1 MSGKVSS
8 QSVIIEIITQINHMD
23 NSNTTIVTMATSY
36 QKRLIAIN
44 TPNKDTKEE
53 WVQWATADVK
63 KISTN
68 DLTFDQANMILKQ
81 LGQKEHVKN
90 LWSTFD
96 KNNAQHMSIL
106 AIMRTAQ
113 WTKKID
119 GKEVADLDV
128 LDHFLKTKSPVKKP
142 LKKMTYEET
151 SKVIHALNKSVKWIF
166 SK

>member
-1 MSGKVSS
+1 MKEFA
-8 QSVIIEIITQINHMD
+8 IP
-23 NSNTTIVTMATSY
+23 SNTMATGD
-36 QKRLIAIN
+36 QKRMIAIN
-44 TPNKDTKEE
+44 TPTKDIKEE

-63 KISTN
+63 KTSTN

-81 LGQKEHVKN
+81 LGQKEHIKN

-113 WTKKID
+113 WVKKVNS
-119 GKEVADLDV
+119 KEVADLDI

-142 LKKMTYEET
+142 LKKMTPTEV
-151 SKVIHALNKSVKWIF
+151 SKVIHALNESIKWIF
-166 SK
+166 Q

>member
-1 MSGKVSS
+1 MNNS
-8 QSVIIEIITQINHMD
+8 ITPPIA
-23 NSNTTIVTMATSY
+23 MATGD

-44 TPNKDTKEE
+44 TPNKDIKEE

-81 LGQKEHVKN
+81 LGLKEHVKD
-90 LWSTFD
+90 LWSKFD

-106 AIMRTAQ
+106 ATMRTAQ
-113 WTKKID
+113 WVKKVN
-119 GKEVADLDV
+119 GKEVADLDI
-128 LDHFLKTKSPVKKP
+128 LDHFLRTKSPVKKP
-142 LKKMTYEET
+142 LKEMTYEET
-151 SKVIHALNKSVKWIF
+151 SKVIYALNQTVKWMF

>member
-1 MSGKVSS
+1 M
-8 QSVIIEIITQINHMD
+8 QNL
-23 NSNTTIVTMATSY
+23 TTSLIAMATGD

-63 KISTN
+63 KTSTN

-81 LGQKEHVKN
+81 LGQKEHVKD

-96 KNNAQHMSIL
+96 KNNTQHMSIL

-113 WTKKID
+113 WVKKVK
-119 GKEVADLDV
+119 GKEVADLEI

-142 LKKMTYEET
+142 LKKMTTTEV
-151 SKVIHALNKSVKWIF
+151 SKVIHALNESIKWIF
-166 SK
+166 K

>member
-1 MSGKVSS
+1 MK
-8 QSVIIEIITQINHMD
+8 D
-23 NSNTTIVTMATSY
+23 LTTPIVPIATVD

-63 KISTN
+63 KTSTN

-81 LGQKEHVKN
+81 LGQKEHVRN

-96 KNNAQHMSIL
+96 KNNTQHMSIL

-113 WTKKID
+113 WVKKVN
-119 GKEVADLDV
+119 GKEVADLEI

-142 LKKMTYEET
+142 LKKMTTTEV
-151 SKVIHALNKSVKWIF
+151 SKVIHALNESIKWIY
-166 SK
+166 K